1 MIVANMPRCNVM
13 KIIKHYKNNKYNHAK
28 NIFNDS
34 SLKSNHFHS
43 TRTIHN
49 NKLIA
54 CFTGQGSQFPG
65 MASELYQ
72 TDQTAKY
79 MIDEADEALGYKLSD
94 IMFDTSSTTTSL
106 TLTSNAQPAILLYSI
121 IMLEKYM
128 KNKLNCK
135 HVKDAGY
142 HIALGH
148 SLGEY
153 TALVATGSISL
164 KDGVKLVH
172 KRGMAMQKA
181 VTVSND
187 NDNQQYGMYALM
199 PTTYENAL
207 ELCETINNSNTND
220 TMIVS
225 NVANHNAKQQ
235 VVISGHID
243 AMEQVIS
250 LGKEKKYIRRATKLD
265 VSAPFHSYYMKPAVI
280 ELKDVLDE
288 IEFHDPMIPI
298 VSNVSG
304 EIYDTS
310 DGIKE
315 NLLEQ
320 LCGKFFHLHVHIYT
334 YIYFF
339 LDKIVFWTNNNEM
352 CIHMYAGTVQWCKSM
367 DTVDDYHD
375 NDMEMTWHEFG
386 PKPILSALIKKHFVA
401 GKLIECES
409 FCV

>member
-13 KIIKHYKNNKYNHAK
+13 KIMKHYKNNKYNHAK

-34 SLKSNHFHS
+34 SLKSNNFHS

-142 HIALGH
+142 QIALGH

-164 KDGVKLVH
+164 KDGV
-172 KRGMAMQKA
+172 
-181 VTVSND
+181 
-187 NDNQQYGMYALM
+187 
-199 PTTYENAL
+199 
-207 ELCETINNSNTND
+207 TI
-220 TMIVS
+220 
-225 NVANHNAKQQ
+225 
-235 VVISGHID
+235 
-243 AMEQVIS
+243 
-250 LGKEKKYIRRATKLD
+250 
-265 VSAPFHSYYMKPAVI
+265 P
-280 ELKDVLDE
+280 
-288 IEFHDPMIPI
+288 
-298 VSNVSG
+298 
-304 EIYDTS
+304 
-310 DGIKE
+310 
-315 NLLEQ
+315 
-320 LCGKFFHLHVHIYT
+320 
-334 YIYFF
+334 
-339 LDKIVFWTNNNEM
+339 
-352 CIHMYAGTVQWCKSM
+352 
-367 DTVDDYHD
+367 
-375 NDMEMTWHEFG
+375 
-386 PKPILSALIKKHFVA
+386 
-401 GKLIECES
+401 
-409 FCV
+409 